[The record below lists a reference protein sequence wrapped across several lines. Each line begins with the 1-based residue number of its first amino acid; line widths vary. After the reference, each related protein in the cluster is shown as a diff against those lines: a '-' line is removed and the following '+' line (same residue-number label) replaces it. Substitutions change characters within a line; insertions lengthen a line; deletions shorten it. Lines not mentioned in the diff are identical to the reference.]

1 MFLELFKIA
10 TPEQT
15 KLVKLMFIRLLLI
28 DFRVAKQYFTLTT
41 HEEKLRKTVMKYFL
55 YNTIL

>member
-28 DFRVAKQYFTLTT
+28 DSRVAK
-41 HEEKLRKTVMKYFL
+41 
-55 YNTIL
+55 

>member
-28 DFRVAKQYFTLTT
+28 DSRVAKQYFTLTIQ
-41 HEEKLRKTVMKYFL
+41 EEKLRKTVMKYFL
-55 YNTIL
+55 HNTIL